1 MLLVNKLLNKHIA
14 ITISKITFNIKVRGE
29 FKISFRSHGEMEEN
43 MPKVVVVYLST
54 SGNTK
59 AMADAIAQGVESR
72 NVDVSVVSF
81 HEAKME
87 DIKSAYAIAIG
98 SSTFHY
104 KMLPPMEKFIDSL
117 AKANVNGKTGA
128 AFGSYGWSGEAPVM
142 IAEKMRALGMKVI
155 DPVLRIQYKPEDKDL
170 EECKRL
176 GKDIANKV
184 KKESTKPGSIPKHED
199 VPISPHDV
207 KMGEGGH

>member
-1 MLLVNKLLNKHIA
+1 
-14 ITISKITFNIKVRGE
+14 
-29 FKISFRSHGEMEEN
+29 

-59 AMADAIAQGVESR
+59 AMADAIVEGAISR
-72 NVDVSVVSF
+72 NVDAISMNF
-81 HEAKME
+81 HEANIE
-87 DIKSAYAIAIG
+87 DLKSADAIALG

-104 KMLPPMEKFIDSL
+104 KMLPPMEKFIESL
-117 AKANVNGKTGA
+117 SKLNAKGKVGA

-155 DPVLRIQYKPEDKDL
+155 DPVLRIQYAPAEKDL

-176 GKDIANKV
+176 GKDLANKV
-184 KKESTKPGSIPKHED
+184 KKA
-199 VPISPHDV
+199 
-207 KMGEGGH
+207 

>member
-1 MLLVNKLLNKHIA
+1 
-14 ITISKITFNIKVRGE
+14 
-29 FKISFRSHGEMEEN
+29 

-59 AMADAIAQGVESR
+59 AMADAIAEGARSR
-72 NVDVSVVSF
+72 NLDAKAVNF
-81 HEAKME
+81 HEVRVEELKDA
-87 DIKSAYAIAIG
+87 DAIAIG

-104 KMLPPMEKFIDSL
+104 KMLPPMEKFIESL
-117 AKANVNGKTGA
+117 EKAKIKAKVGA

-142 IAEKMRALGMKVI
+142 IAEKMRELGMDVI
-155 DPVLRIQYKPEDKDL
+155 DPVLRIQYQPVEKDL

-184 KKESTKPGSIPKHED
+184 KKKYTKPEKLEEARLQEI
-199 VPISPHDV
+199 